1 MELLEALNACND
13 VKIYSV
19 EDAEFSSF
27 GRIIKGYDFEELETY
42 MNLTSQ
48 IPEDGNVF
56 VASVEEMERELM
68 KSSKAF
74 GDFTRSLTVGWKDVQ
89 KGLGD
94 DDVAIEF
101 LASPVL
107 GGDSILYV
115 ALTLKKG
122 YDKPKMMPSLL
133 PVSSL

>member
-48 IPEDGNVF
+48 IPEDGNVY
-56 VASVEEMERELM
+56 VASVEGRSRLVIVMVEIRHTMALNII
-68 KSSKAF
+68 KAV
-74 GDFTRSLTVGWKDVQ
+74 RS
-89 KGLGD
+89 
-94 DDVAIEF
+94 I
-101 LASPVL
+101 SR
-107 GGDSILYV
+107 SRILCW
-115 ALTLKKG
+115 
-122 YDKPKMMPSLL
+122 S
-133 PVSSL
+133 

>member
-48 IPEDGNVF
+48 IPEDGNVY
-56 VASVEEMERELM
+56 VASVEEMESEPVAEQIAASFYGGMPIQIGYCNGRIRHTMALNII
-68 KSSKAF
+68 KAV
-74 GDFTRSLTVGWKDVQ
+74 RS
-89 KGLGD
+89 
-94 DDVAIEF
+94 I
-101 LASPVL
+101 SR
-107 GGDSILYV
+107 SRILCW
-115 ALTLKKG
+115 
-122 YDKPKMMPSLL
+122 S
-133 PVSSL
+133 

>member
-48 IPEDGNVF
+48 IPEDGNV
-56 VASVEEMERELM
+56 
-68 KSSKAF
+68 
-74 GDFTRSLTVGWKDVQ
+74 
-89 KGLGD
+89 
-94 DDVAIEF
+94 
-101 LASPVL
+101 
-107 GGDSILYV
+107 
-115 ALTLKKG
+115 
-122 YDKPKMMPSLL
+122 
-133 PVSSL
+133 

>member
-48 IPEDGNVF
+48 IPEDGNVY
-56 VASVEEMERELM
+56 VASVEEMESEP
-68 KSSKAF
+68 
-74 GDFTRSLTVGWKDVQ
+74 
-89 KGLGD
+89 
-94 DDVAIEF
+94 VAEQIATSF
-101 LASPVL
+101 Y
-107 GGDSILYV
+107 GGMPIQI
-115 ALTLKKG
+115 G
-122 YDKPKMMPSLL
+122 YCNGRNTTYNGF
-133 PVSSL
+133 V

>member
-48 IPEDGNVF
+48 IPEDGNVY
-56 VASVEEMERELM
+56 VASVEEMESEPVAEQIAASFYGGMPIGASTIICPPAYSLP
-68 KSSKAF
+68 SKM
-74 GDFTRSLTVGWKDVQ
+74 LTQ
-89 KGLGD
+89 
-94 DDVAIEF
+94 
-101 LASPVL
+101 
-107 GGDSILYV
+107 
-115 ALTLKKG
+115 
-122 YDKPKMMPSLL
+122 PSLGR
-133 PVSSL
+133 